1 MIIYRAAVTL
11 VEILQILIFVRII
24 FSWFRIGPSNI
35 IGRFVYEF
43 TEPLLSIAR
52 ELLSKLNINTGMFDF
67 SPIIALLI
75 MRVFLAIL
83 RAIIF

>member
-1 MIIYRAAVTL
+1 MIIYRSAVRL
-11 VEILQILIFVRII
+11 VEIIQILIFVRII
-24 FSWFRIGPSNI
+24 FSWFRIGPSNL

-43 TEPLLSIAR
+43 TEPILSIAR
-52 ELLSKLNINTGMFDF
+52 ELLYKLNIDTGMFDF

-75 MRVFLAIL
+75 LRLFLQIL